1 MLGKAAV
8 AAISIVA
15 FASVLYVWNATPRPP
30 SIASTE
36 AAQPTKPFVIKL
48 HARWCPVCMM
58 TKGVWSE
65 IAASYSGRVNL
76 VVFDFTD
83 RATTEASRAEA
94 RRLGLE
100 AFFDENVGWTGTIAV
115 VDGGTRNTL
124 ALIHGSRDVAEYR
137 AAIDASL
144 RAPAR

>member
-1 MLGKAAV
+1 
-8 AAISIVA
+8 
-15 FASVLYVWNATPRPP
+15 
-30 SIASTE
+30 
-36 AAQPTKPFVIKL
+36 
-48 HARWCPVCMM
+48 MM